1 MGPREFVCE
10 GYRFT
15 PETGTL
21 SLHYAFDTGLRFE
34 ERIVFPAR
42 TLPRP
47 DAEALDR
54 VFRLLLLAC
63 GVSYYKAFAP
73 ERVRCAAFPLDPAT
87 AAFFTDFYVKGL
99 GEFAWRNGID
109 LASRLHMV
117 TDAVEPPTAL
127 RLELPR
133 LTCVPVGGGKDSI
146 VTIEC
151 LRQAGEPLVLFSLGN
166 AAPIEATIAQAGLPA
181 IRVTRRLDPA
191 LFALN
196 EAGALNGHVPITGIL
211 SLIVVAC
218 AIIHGFDAIAMSN
231 EHSASAPN
239 IADVNHQYS
248 KSFEFEQ
255 AFSRLLERHVVAGV
269 RYFSLLRP
277 LTEVAIARRFA
288 RHAAYFPI
296 FRSCNTAFRQ
306 SPERRSSNWCCDC
319 PKCRFVFLAL
329 APFVDRPRLVAT
341 FGHDML
347 DDPAQI
353 DGFAELCG
361 LQRHKPFECVGEIE
375 ESAAVMTHLAA
386 MADWRD
392 DAVVRALSPRL
403 NGGDLAALFAPR
415 GPHLVPERYLAMLD
429 ACG

>member
-1 MGPREFVCE
+1 M
-10 GYRFT
+10 
-15 PETGTL
+15 
-21 SLHYAFDTGLRFE
+21 
-34 ERIVFPAR
+34 
-42 TLPRP
+42 
-47 DAEALDR
+47 
-54 VFRLLLLAC
+54 
-63 GVSYYKAFAP
+63 
-73 ERVRCAAFPLDPAT
+73 
-87 AAFFTDFYVKGL
+87 
-99 GEFAWRNGID
+99 
-109 LASRLHMV
+109 
-117 TDAVEPPTAL
+117 
-127 RLELPR
+127 
-133 LTCVPVGGGKDSI
+133 
-146 VTIEC
+146 
-151 LRQAGEPLVLFSLGN
+151 
-166 AAPIEATIAQAGLPA
+166 
-181 IRVTRRLDPA
+181 
-191 LFALN
+191 
-196 EAGALNGHVPITGIL
+196 
-211 SLIVVAC
+211 
-218 AIIHGFDAIAMSN
+218 
-231 EHSASAPN
+231 
-239 IADVNHQYS
+239 
-248 KSFEFEQ
+248 
-255 AFSRLLERHVVAGV
+255 VAGV

-329 APFVDRPRLVAT
+329 APFVDRQRLFAT

-375 ESAAVMTHLAA
+375 ESAAVMAHLAA

-403 NGGDLAALFAPR
+403 NGGDLAALFVPR

>member
-1 MGPREFVCE
+1 MQPREFVCE
-10 GYRFT
+10 GYRFAAD
-15 PETGTL
+15 TGRL
-21 SLHYAFDTGLRFE
+21 SLHYAFDGGPSFE
-34 ERIVFPAR
+34 ERIEFPAR
-42 TLPRP
+42 ALSPR
-47 DAEALDR
+47 DSEALDR

-87 AAFFTDFYVKGL
+87 AVFFTDFYVKGL
-99 GEFAWRNGID
+99 GEFAWRNRID
-109 LASRLHMV
+109 LASRLRIV
-117 TDAVEPPTAL
+117 TDAVEPPAAL
-127 RLELPR
+127 PIELPR
-133 LTCVPVGGGKDSI
+133 LTCVPVGGGKDSV

-151 LRQAGEPLVLFSLGN
+151 LKQAHEPLVLFSLGN
-166 AAPIEATIAQAGLPA
+166 AAPIEATIAQSGLPA

-218 AIIHGFDAIAMSN
+218 AIIHGCDAIAMSN

-239 IADVNHQYS
+239 VADVNHQYS

-255 AFSRLLERHVVAGV
+255 AFGRFLARHVVSGV

-288 RHAAYFPI
+288 RHAAYFPV

-306 SPERRSSNWCCDC
+306 SPERRATNWCCEC

-329 APFVDRPRLVAT
+329 APFAERQRLIAT
-341 FGHDML
+341 FGRDIL

-375 ESAAVMTHLAA
+375 ESAAVMAHLAG

-403 NGGDLAALFAPR
+403 GGDFAALFAPR